1 MIFCQQCGTSVM
13 ENQPTCPNCGAEIK
27 TDTMSELTQGDV
39 AASPTEIATSEYAT
53 APNDA
58 PETTS
63 EPDGADAADG
73 AAFTAADA
81 EAATNLGATYET
93 EADRAADEDA
103 TPGRTTP
110 LPERQAPGGMSGTAK
125 ALIAAGVAVV
135 LAVAIIG
142 LVLRG
147 RRNAA
152 INLSADDMSQIVQ
165 TVVPPQGLAQLATN
179 ADQRKEIAHQ
189 IRQVLAIGQE
199 ARAAGYADK
208 PEMQRQLETMRA
220 FVLAQ
225 MYSEKQRKAGVTAP
239 DQLVSNQEV
248 DNFIKEPGQQQHFD
262 QFLQDVQAMGLLPA
276 AAGGVSDQQKEQIQK
291 NMWAPAQVLARK
303 ATAAGVDKERVTQ
316 LMMKLQEAQVL
327 AKEYLPKLTEQTKA
341 TDQDIDAYIAKHPE
355 LDPKQTRA
363 KADEVLKRVKAGED
377 FAALAKENSTD
388 PGSKDKGG
396 ELGWFKHGMMVKQF
410 EDAAF
415 GMQPGQTSDVIETQF
430 GFHIIQTEERRTAKG
445 EDGKDEEEVR
455 ARHILVGFPAA
466 AGANPFGPP
475 QSPRDQAKAA
485 VEKEK
490 RDKLIDEIAA
500 RQHVTVAEDFKVEA
514 PPAPPVGSMPPGM
527 GPGGD
532 EDALPPNA
540 DPDAPPVQSP
550 HGNTN
555 ANSNA
560 ANANKAQPAKPKK

>member
-13 ENQPTCPNCGAEIK
+13 ENQPNCPNCGAEIK
-27 TDTMSELTQGDV
+27 TDTTSELAQGDV
-39 AASPTEIATSEYAT
+39 APGLETAASDYAP
-53 APNDA
+53 APNEA
-58 PETTS
+58 PETTTGA
-63 EPDGADAADG
+63 DGADGGVFAADEAAG
-73 AAFTAADA
+73 AATSTTD
-81 EAATNLGATYET
+81 ET
-93 EADRAADEDA
+93 EADRAAAESAPPSRAA
-103 TPGRTTP
+103 TTA
-110 LPERQAPGGMSGTAK
+110 ERQPPGGMSGTAK

-135 LAVAIIG
+135 LALGIIFFVA
-142 LVLRG
+142 RG

-152 INLSADDMSQIVQ
+152 INLTADDMSQIVQ
-165 TVVPPQGLAQLATN
+165 TVVPPQGLSQLAN
-179 ADQRKEIAHQ
+179 SADQRKEIARQ

-327 AKEYLPKLTEQTKA
+327 AQKYLPTLTDKTKA
-341 TDQDIDAYIAKHPE
+341 TDQDIDAYIGKHPE

-363 KADEVLKRVKAGED
+363 KADEVLKRIKAGED
-377 FAALAKENSTD
+377 FVALVKENSTD
-388 PGSKDKGG
+388 PASKDKGG
-396 ELGWFKHGMMVKQF
+396 ELGWFKRGMMVKQF
-410 EDAAF
+410 EEAAF
-415 GMQPGQTSDVIETQF
+415 SMQPGQTSDVIETQF
-430 GFHIIQTEERRTAKG
+430 GYHIIQTEERRTSKG
-445 EDGKDEEEVR
+445 EDGKDQEEVR

-475 QSPRDQAKAA
+475 QSPRETAKTA

-514 PPAPPVGSMPPGM
+514 PPAPPMGMPPG
-527 GPGGD
+527 GLPGGGE
-532 EDALPPNA
+532 EDALPPGA
-540 DPDAPPVQSP
+540 EPGAPPVPSP
-550 HGNTN
+550 HG
-555 ANSNA
+555 SGS
-560 ANANKAQPAKPKK
+560 ANATNINKAQPAKPKK